1 MSPAGLRNRL
11 KEFRRLREEMTQ
23 QQLAEATGVSRQS
36 IISIESG
43 KYRPSVELA
52 LKLARAL
59 EARVE
64 DLFSLTDE
72 REGTE

>member
-1 MSPAGLRNRL
+1 MSPAGLSNRL
-11 KEFRRLREEMTQ
+11 KHYRRLRDDMTQ

-36 IISIESG
+36 IISIETG
-43 KYRPSVELA
+43 KYRPTVELA

-59 EARVE
+59 GVAVE

-72 REGTE
+72 REDTR